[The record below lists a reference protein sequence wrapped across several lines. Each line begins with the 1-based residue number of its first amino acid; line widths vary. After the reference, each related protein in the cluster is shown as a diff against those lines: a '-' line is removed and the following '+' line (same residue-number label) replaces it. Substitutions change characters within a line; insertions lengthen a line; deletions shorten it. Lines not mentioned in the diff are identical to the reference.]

1 MRLSIFIP
9 LLICAQS
16 ARSSV
21 VNLQEAIDR
30 CMVDY
35 QIKYLGYADQSGN
48 AEKRNNIQLTLNNL
62 TNNAVS
68 VEIPSGTYL
77 DELSNKEQDHVII
90 DQIVV
95 TIQPKLSKNA
105 LLNGYCVQFSKSAPN
120 QLSQFKIVPT
130 KKEFI
135 TLASWL
141 HTSKTYNHTAQSAF
155 WCLSDSLSISSI
167 YHDDKKKTFALWAL
181 LADITHRPV
190 PRADE
195 YKELFVVHEQ
205 FDGMLNFNIDH
216 TAAVSIQIK
225 DKAGN
230 ILSTML
236 EKKPIEKG
244 AYKIKYHIS
253 KAMSE
258 SDELFV
264 ELEIDNQIVMNKRH
278 LMRII

>member
-1 MRLSIFIP
+1 MRLTIFIP
-9 LLICAQS
+9 LMIYAQS
-16 ARSSV
+16 GWSSAI
-21 VNLQEAIDR
+21 NLYEAVDK

-35 QIKYLGYADQSGN
+35 QIKYLGHTDQADN
-48 AEKRNNIQLTLNNL
+48 TEKRNNIQLTLNNL

-68 VEIPSGTYL
+68 VEIPSGLYL

-90 DQIVV
+90 DRMVV
-95 TIQPKLSKNA
+95 TILPKLSKNA

-120 QLSQFKIVPT
+120 QKSQFMIVPT

-135 TLASWL
+135 TLAAWL
-141 HTSKTYNHTAQSAF
+141 HTSKIFNHTAQSAF
-155 WCLSDSLSISSI
+155 WCISDSLSISSI
-167 YHDDKKKTFALWAL
+167 YHEDKKKTFALWAM

-190 PRADE
+190 PKAEE
-195 YKELFVVHEQ
+195 YKELIVVHEQ
-205 FDGMLNFNIDH
+205 FDGMLNFTIDY

-236 EKKPIEKG
+236 EKKPFEKG
-244 AYKIKYHIS
+244 AYKIKYHVS

-258 SDELFV
+258 SNELFV
-264 ELEIDNQIVMNKRH
+264 ELEIDNRIVMNKRH
-278 LMRII
+278 LMEII